1 MVERRRKKIQST
13 KTDKSITQKTK
24 DNGNQNINT
33 QTIKIVIGDTNKKK
47 KKKSST
53 GSSSGGKKKKA
64 IEALKAALEKFTQ
77 LKNLAKQKGI
87 SLPAQLGESPSN
99 INQVNSIA
107 EIEALTSDINNRI
120 TMIER
125 LLQGPATPQQP
136 QNLLGGE
143 FAPRI
148 TPSPVEPAQ
157 EPAPQQPTPATQP
170 DTSPQEYPQTSGD
183 GVSDSDIA
191 NTLKEI
197 ADTVKSKAGKEGL
210 DTGETPPDIPSGMG
224 VDTNPPRG
232 NTTTP
237 DPLDIPPAQITPF
250 NQELKNLS
258 DKVSSLSLKLRT
270 LEKFDAIDEKT
281 EKAQIDL
288 ALPLYIEA
296 SNIEGQLNNLEAQA
310 KGNDLVTVK
319 MLLNDY
325 DFEIGGLSIKGVD
338 ELIEKFQLFLSSR
351 GYAFEDGQYP
361 DEKEDP
367 PVKKEDP
374 PIKKYDEANDPLL
387 TDKRNYMDTLSK
399 KIEAIA
405 RNNNKLDIDFIDPS
419 TLKPEKYKTINK
431 ELNDELES
439 LNNLDELKNQYLRD
453 LDPNKDDEN
462 KIIKDIS
469 GITLEAKNLKAK
481 IQAGIKK
488 INFNKIDMFN
498 PNSELMEPPKTGFYR
513 KGNATTPDQP
523 TKLKKSKKKKLKVVD
538 GDVTSYFDD
547 ILNVPADYEKQ
558 PTPAPFLNM
567 SSKLRN
573 LQGYSVDSF
582 IDFEK
587 LVVKSL
593 GKSPDKSLDIGILK
607 SQMDDLESARQL
619 RLADLIK
626 YQKAIVD
633 NNITLTPQ
641 QQSILDA
648 YKKELSFTT
657 KKLVKILVN
666 KNKPGKTIGIFDN
679 QGNAIGLIN

>member
-1 MVERRRKKIQST
+1 MVERKRKQKQST
-13 KTDKSITQKTK
+13 KTDKSIKQTTK

-47 KKKSST
+47 KKKTSS
-53 GSSSGGKKKKA
+53 GSSSGKKKKEA
-64 IEALKAALEKFTQ
+64 IEALKQALEKFSQ
-77 LKNLAKQKGI
+77 LKNLAKQKGVA
-87 SLPAQLGESPSN
+87 LPAKLGESPTNMEN
-99 INQVNSIA
+99 INSIQ

-125 LLQGPATPQQP
+125 LLQGNQPPQQPP
-136 QNLLGGE
+136 QNLLAGE

-148 TPSPVEPAQ
+148 IPSQPQPALPVQPQ
-157 EPAPQQPTPATQP
+157 QTQQPTPQQPTQP
-170 DTSPQEYPQTSGD
+170 DTSPQEYPEKTGD
-183 GVSDSDIA
+183 GVSDEDIA

-197 ADTVKSKAGKEGL
+197 ADTVKGKAGKEGL
-210 DTGETPPDIPSGMG
+210 DTGDSPPDIPSGMG
-224 VDTNPPRG
+224 VDTNPQRG
-232 NTTTP
+232 NATDP
-237 DPLDIPPAQITPF
+237 ASNPLDIPPAQITPF

-270 LEKFDAIDEKT
+270 LEKFDAVDTKT

-296 SNIEGQLNNLEAQA
+296 SNIEGELNNLEAQA
-310 KGNDLVTVK
+310 KGNDLATVN

-361 DEKEDP
+361 DEKEEP

-374 PIKKYDEANDPLL
+374 PVKKYDEDKDPLL
-387 TDKRNYMDTLSK
+387 TDKRNYVDTLSTK
-399 KIEAIA
+399 LKSIA
-405 RNNNKLDIDFIDPS
+405 RDNDKLDMNFVNPS
-419 TLKPEKYKTINK
+419 KLSPGEFTRINK
-431 ELNDELES
+431 TLNDEQEALT
-439 LNNLDELKNQYLRD
+439 NWTRIKNGYLRD

-462 KIIKDIS
+462 KIIKDINVLVEEHK
-469 GITLEAKNLKAK
+469 TLRTTVANDIVKLFRSKGSMV
-481 IQAGIKK
+481 I
-488 INFNKIDMFN
+488 
-498 PNSELMEPPKTGFYR
+498 EPDADPEK
-513 KGNATTPDQP
+513 P
-523 TKLKKSKKKKLKVVD
+523 TKLKKGKKKKLKVVD

-582 IDFEK
+582 IDFEN

-607 SQMDDLESARQL
+607 SKMDDLESARQL

-648 YKKELSFTT
+648 YKRELSFTT

>member
-1 MVERRRKKIQST
+1 MVERKRKQKQST
-13 KTDKSITQKTK
+13 KTDKSIKQTTK

-53 GSSSGGKKKKA
+53 GSSSGKKKKEA
-64 IEALKAALEKFTQ
+64 IEALKQALEKFSQ
-77 LKNLAKQKGI
+77 LKNLAKQKGVA
-87 SLPAQLGESPSN
+87 LPAKLGESPTNMEN
-99 INQVNSIA
+99 INSIQ
-107 EIEALTSDINNRI
+107 EIEALTADINNRI

-125 LLQGPATPQQP
+125 LLQGNQPPQQPP
-136 QNLLGGE
+136 QNLLAGE

-148 TPSPVEPAQ
+148 IPSQPQPALPVEPQ
-157 EPAPQQPTPATQP
+157 QPQQPIPQQPTQP
-170 DTSPQEYPQTSGD
+170 DTSPQEYPEKTGD
-183 GVSDSDIA
+183 GVSDDDIA

-197 ADTVKSKAGKEGL
+197 ADTVKGKAGKEGL
-210 DTGETPPDIPSGMG
+210 DTGDGPPDIPSGLG
-224 VDTNPPRG
+224 VDTNPQRG
-232 NTTTP
+232 NATDP
-237 DPLDIPPAQITPF
+237 ASNPLDIPPAQITPF

-270 LEKFDAIDEKT
+270 LEKFDAVDTKT

-296 SNIEGQLNNLEAQA
+296 SNIEGELNNLEAQA
-310 KGNDLVTVK
+310 KGNDLATVN

-361 DEKEDP
+361 DEKEEP

-374 PIKKYDEANDPLL
+374 PVKKYDEDKDPLL
-387 TDKRNYMDTLSK
+387 TDKRNYVDTLSTK
-399 KIEAIA
+399 LKSIA
-405 RNNNKLDIDFIDPS
+405 RDNDKLDMNFVNPS
-419 TLKPEKYKTINK
+419 KLSPGEFTRINK
-431 ELNDELES
+431 TLNDEQEALT
-439 LNNLDELKNQYLRD
+439 NWTRIKNGYLRD

-462 KIIKDIS
+462 KIIKDINVLVEEHK
-469 GITLEAKNLKAK
+469 TLRTTVANDIVKLFRGKGSMV
-481 IQAGIKK
+481 I
-488 INFNKIDMFN
+488 
-498 PNSELMEPPKTGFYR
+498 EPDADPEK
-513 KGNATTPDQP
+513 P
-523 TKLKKSKKKKLKVVD
+523 TKLKKSKKKLKKVE
-538 GDVTSYFDD
+538 GEDVTSYFDD

-582 IDFEK
+582 IDFEN

-607 SQMDDLESARQL
+607 SKMDDLESARQL

>member
-1 MVERRRKKIQST
+1 MVERKRKKST
-13 KTDKSITQKTK
+13 EKDKSIKQTTK
-24 DNGNQNINT
+24 ESATKIINT
-33 QTIKIVIGDTNKKK
+33 NTIKIVIDNKKPQRK
-47 KKKSST
+47 T
-53 GSSSGGKKKKA
+53 NGSSSGGKKKKA
-64 IEALKAALEKFTQ
+64 IEALKAALEKFAQ
-77 LKNLAKQKGI
+77 LKNLAKEKSI
-87 SLPAQLGESPSN
+87 ALPAKLGESPTNMEN
-99 INQVNSIA
+99 INSIQ

-125 LLQGPATPQQP
+125 LLQGNQPPQQPP
-136 QNLLGGE
+136 QNLLAGE

-148 TPSPVEPAQ
+148 IPSQPQPALPVEPQ
-157 EPAPQQPTPATQP
+157 QPQQPQQPTQP
-170 DTSPQEYPQTSGD
+170 DTSPQEYPEKTGD
-183 GVSDSDIA
+183 GVSDDDIA

-197 ADTVKSKAGKEGL
+197 ADTVKGKAGKEGL
-210 DTGETPPDIPSGMG
+210 DTGDGPPDIPSGMG
-224 VDTNPPRG
+224 VDTNPQRG
-232 NTTTP
+232 NATDP
-237 DPLDIPPAQITPF
+237 ASNPLDIPPAQITPF

-270 LEKFDAIDEKT
+270 LEKFDAVDTKT

-296 SNIEGQLNNLEAQA
+296 SNIEGELNNLEAQA
-310 KGNDLVTVK
+310 KGNDLATVN

-351 GYAFEDGQYP
+351 GYAFEDGQNP
-361 DEKEDP
+361 DEKEEP

-374 PIKKYDEANDPLL
+374 PVKKYDEDKDPLL
-387 TDKRNYMDTLSK
+387 TDKRNYVDTLSTK
-399 KIEAIA
+399 LKSIA
-405 RNNNKLDIDFIDPS
+405 RDNDKLDMNFVNPS
-419 TLKPEKYKTINK
+419 KLSPGEFTRINK
-431 ELNDELES
+431 TLNDEQEALT
-439 LNNLDELKNQYLRD
+439 NWTRIKNGYLRD

-462 KIIKDIS
+462 KIIKDINVLVEEHK
-469 GITLEAKNLKAK
+469 TLRTTVANDIVKLFRSKGSMV
-481 IQAGIKK
+481 I
-488 INFNKIDMFN
+488 
-498 PNSELMEPPKTGFYR
+498 EPDADPEK
-513 KGNATTPDQP
+513 P
-523 TKLKKSKKKKLKVVD
+523 TKLKKGKKKLKKVKGD
-538 GDVTSYFDD
+538 DVTSYFDD

-582 IDFEK
+582 IDFEN

-607 SQMDDLESARQL
+607 SKMDDLESARQL

-648 YKKELSFTT
+648 YKRELSFTT

>member
-1 MVERRRKKIQST
+1 MVERKRKQKQST
-13 KTDKSITQKTK
+13 KTDKSIKQTTK
-24 DNGNQNINT
+24 ESATKIINT
-33 QTIKIVIGDTNKKK
+33 NTIKIVIDNKKPQRK
-47 KKKSST
+47 T
-53 GSSSGGKKKKA
+53 NGSSSGGKKKKA
-64 IEALKAALEKFTQ
+64 IEALKAALEKFAQ
-77 LKNLAKQKGI
+77 LKNLAKEKSI
-87 SLPAQLGESPSN
+87 ALPAKLGESPTNMEN
-99 INQVNSIA
+99 INSIK

-120 TMIER
+120 IMIER
-125 LLQGPATPQQP
+125 LLQGQATPQQP

-148 TPSPVEPAQ
+148 TQSPVEPAQ
-157 EPAPQQPTPATQP
+157 EPAQEQPVQPQQPTQP

-183 GVSDSDIA
+183 GVSDDDIA

-197 ADTVKSKAGKEGL
+197 ADTVKGKAGKEGL
-210 DTGETPPDIPSGMG
+210 DTGDGPPDIPSGMG
-224 VDTNPPRG
+224 VDTNPQRG
-232 NTTTP
+232 NATDP
-237 DPLDIPPAQITPF
+237 ASNPLDIPPAQITPF

-270 LEKFDAIDEKT
+270 LEKFDAVDTKT

-296 SNIEGQLNNLEAQA
+296 SNIEGELNNLEAQA
-310 KGNDLVTVK
+310 KGNDFATVN

-351 GYAFEDGQYP
+351 GYAFEDGQNP
-361 DEKEDP
+361 DEKEEP

-374 PIKKYDEANDPLL
+374 PVKKYDEDKDPLL
-387 TDKRNYMDTLSK
+387 TDKRNYVDTLSTK
-399 KIEAIA
+399 LKSIA
-405 RNNNKLDIDFIDPS
+405 RDNDKLDMNFVNPS
-419 TLKPEKYKTINK
+419 KLSPGEFTRINK
-431 ELNDELES
+431 TLNDEQEALT
-439 LNNLDELKNQYLRD
+439 NWTRIKNGYLRD

-462 KIIKDIS
+462 KIIKDINVLVEEHK
-469 GITLEAKNLKAK
+469 TLRTTVANDIVKLFRSKGSMV
-481 IQAGIKK
+481 I
-488 INFNKIDMFN
+488 
-498 PNSELMEPPKTGFYR
+498 EPDADPEK
-513 KGNATTPDQP
+513 P
-523 TKLKKSKKKKLKVVD
+523 TKLKKGKKKLKKVKGD
-538 GDVTSYFDD
+538 DVTSYFDD

-582 IDFEK
+582 IDFEN

-607 SQMDDLESARQL
+607 SKMDDLESARQL

-648 YKKELSFTT
+648 YKRELSFTT